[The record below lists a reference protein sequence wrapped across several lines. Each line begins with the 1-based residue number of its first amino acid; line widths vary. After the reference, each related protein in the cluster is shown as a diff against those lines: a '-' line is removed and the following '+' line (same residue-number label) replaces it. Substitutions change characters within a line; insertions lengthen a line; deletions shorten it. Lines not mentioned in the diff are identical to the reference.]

1 MSSEYAAEYA
11 KRLQAIGKTFQD
23 MRSKQKEQNIF
34 AEQFNV
40 EPADEHDGLR
50 LT

>member
-1 MSSEYAAEYA
+1 MSSECAAEYA
-11 KRLQAIGKTFQD
+11 KLQAFDKRLQDT
-23 MRSKQKEQNIF
+23 RSKQKEQNIF

-40 EPADEHDGLR
+40 EPADEHDDLR